1 MRPIDLSKVEEAKDF
16 ERVTPGGYV
25 CGITNVKDVP
35 EQEYLLIEYDIAEG
49 NLKNYY
55 RQLNDAKGFWGG
67 KFVKSYRE
75 KALPFFKGFI
85 TAVENSNSGYKW
97 NYDETTLKRKL
108 IGLVFGEEE
117 YEAKDQ
123 NGVKTGEIKK
133 RLYVANIHSADK
145 IRSGDFTVP
154 PLKKLAP
161 SAASSAVVYPDFSA
175 TSAVPAVELVE
186 VEDDDLPF

>member
-35 EQEYLLIEYDIAEG
+35 ESEYLLIEYDIAEG
-49 NLKNYY
+49 PLKNYY
-55 RQLNDAKGFWGG
+55 RQLNEAKGFWGG

-85 TAVENSNSGYKW
+85 TAVENSNNGYKW

-117 YEAKDQ
+117 YTKND
-123 NGVKTGEIKK
+123 GTVGK
-133 RLYVANIHSADK
+133 RLYVSSVHSVDK

-154 PLKKLAP
+154 PLKKLA
-161 SAASSAVVYPDFSA
+161 SSSTASVVYPDFSA
-175 TSAVPAVELVE
+175 TQTATAGGLVE
-186 VEDDDLPF
+186 IDDDEMPF

>member
-25 CGITNVKDVP
+25 CGITNAKDVP

-108 IGLVFGEEE
+108 IGLVFAEEE
-117 YEAKDQ
+117 YKKND
-123 NGVKTGEIKK
+123 GTIGK
-133 RLYVANIHSADK
+133 RLYVSSVHSVDK

-154 PLKKLAP
+154 PLKKLAAP
-161 SAASSAVVYPDFSA
+161 VETPVVYPDFSA
-175 TSAVPAVELVE
+175 PATAAGGFED